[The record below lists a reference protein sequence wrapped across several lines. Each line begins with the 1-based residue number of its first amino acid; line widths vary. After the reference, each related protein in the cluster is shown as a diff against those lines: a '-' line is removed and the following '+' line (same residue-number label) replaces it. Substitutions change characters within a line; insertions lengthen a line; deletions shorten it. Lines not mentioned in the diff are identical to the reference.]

1 MNFVVYVVK
10 IGQRNCGME
19 ADSSIH
25 ALISS
30 NIKMNYS
37 DSENAVKITLM
48 DGKVLQFQDWKGL

>member
-1 MNFVVYVVK
+1 MVK

-30 NIKMNYS
+30 NIKRNYG